1 MRGIVRKNYAPASSR
16 GKGPWSVLP
25 RRFKI
30 IKLVSGAMALRE
42 VGSDRALLLTRV
54 INQTTNSNNTTTQ
67 QTANTAQS
75 VVRKKTPG
83 IMQTCYDKTKH
94 QKRNIKRNFS

>member
-1 MRGIVRKNYAPASSR
+1 MKGTVRKNYAPASLR

-54 INQTTNSNNTTTQ
+54 INQTTNSNSTTTKHR
-67 QTANTAQS
+67 TVS
-75 VVRKKTPG
+75 REKKTPG
-83 IMQTCYDKTKH
+83 IMQTCYNKNKTPKKKH
-94 QKRNIKRNFS
+94 QEKLFLKK